1 MELEL
6 SSTPV
11 TKPDDRR
18 PRLLEPLP
26 VKLIAVDDV
35 RLTAPAGVEPKLD
48 SFYVHLLG
56 FERSDSRELTY
67 RADNFYLRFDVL
79 ERPVAHESLRATAIE
94 IVSLIDAEKR
104 IIEAEL
110 EYTRQRG
117 LTPGQETLLLLDPAG
132 NWIELSES
140 RTVQ

>member
-1 MELEL
+1 MELEV
-6 SSTPV
+6 STTPV
-11 TKPDDRR
+11 RKPDDRR
-18 PRLLEPLP
+18 MRLLEPLP

-35 RLTAPAGVEPKLD
+35 RLPAPAGVEPKLD

-56 FERSDSRELTY
+56 FERSDPRELVY

-79 ERPVAHESLRATAIE
+79 ERPVEHDSLRPTQIE
-94 IVSLIDAEKR
+94 VPSLIDTEKR

-110 EYTRQRG
+110 EYARQRG

-132 NWIELSES
+132 NWIELSEM
-140 RTVQ
+140 RAVQ